1 MKEPLRFYLK
11 MSLRL
16 LRERTNHIHYNS
28 VFFVLVCVH
37 ISPKYCCL
45 RQFTDAKLF
54 AKLAAQRTVITFASA
69 NFTTGQKPSFL
80 ISMQNQENSSTLVHN
95 DSAYASSCRFYQS
108 PIEAAYYLCN

>member
-37 ISPKYCCL
+37 ISPKYCYL

-54 AKLAAQRTVITFASA
+54 AELAAQRTVVTFTSA
-69 NFTTGQKPSFL
+69 NFTAGQKPSFL
-80 ISMQNQENSSTLVHN
+80 ISMQNQENFSALAHN
-95 DSAYASSCRFYQS
+95 DSAYASSCRLYQLPLDS
-108 PIEAAYYLCN
+108 